1 MILITGANGLVG
13 SFICRKYLDAGFEV
27 SILVRPSSDLTFL
40 KDIEGR
46 IKIHYG
52 DILDVLSLEQAMQGC
67 KTVVHSAALVSL
79 LGKERKKMFKVNIEG
94 TKNVVNTCL
103 KMGVEELIHISSIAA
118 LGRIKE
124 VIQIDENAK
133 WTQSKLN
140 SGYAETK
147 YLSELEVWRGMEEGL
162 NIIIVN
168 PSVVLGIG
176 NWNKSSGQIFKYVH
190 DGNAFYTKGKVN
202 YVDVRDI
209 ADAVF
214 ILHQNRIYGERFIL
228 NAGVSTYKDLFNL
241 IAKELGKKAPSFRVG
256 TILLWMALV
265 FDQLKSLFTRKSPL
279 ITRETVILSEMNFFF
294 DNKKIIENT
303 GIDFRPLQETVRWVC
318 GSQTP

>member
-13 SFICRKYLDAGFEV
+13 SFISRKYLDSGFEV

-40 KDIEGR
+40 KDIEGKV
-46 IKIHYG
+46 KIHYG
-52 DILDVLSLEQAMQGC
+52 DVLDVLTLEQAMQGC
-67 KTVVHSAALVSL
+67 QTVVHSAAIVSL
-79 LGKERKKMFKVNIEG
+79 LAKERKKMFKVNIEG

-103 KMGVEELIHISSIAA
+103 NTGVEELIHISSIAA

-124 VIQIDENAK
+124 VKRVDESAN
-133 WTQSKLN
+133 WVRSKLN
-140 SGYAETK
+140 SAYAETK

-162 NIIIVN
+162 KTIVVN

-176 NWNKSSGQIFKYVH
+176 DWNKSSGRIFKYVQ
-190 DGNAFYTKGKVN
+190 DENAFYTNGKVN
-202 YVDVRDI
+202 YIDVRDI
-209 ADAVF
+209 AEAVF

-241 IAKELGKKAPSFRVG
+241 IAGAMGKKAPSFRVG
-256 TILLWMALV
+256 STLLMLAMI
-265 FDQLKSLFTRKSPL
+265 FDQLKAFMTRKSPL
-279 ITRETVILSEMNFFF
+279 ITRETVILSEMDFFF
-294 DNKKIIENT
+294 DNSKIIENT
-303 GIDFRPLQETVRWVC
+303 GIDFRPLQETVKWVC

>member
-1 MILITGANGLVG
+1 VILITGANGLVG

-40 KDIEGR
+40 KDIKGR

-176 NWNKSSGQIFKYVH
+176 NWNKSSSQIFKYVR

-256 TILLWMALV
+256 AFLLWMAMI
-265 FDQLKSLFTRKSPL
+265 FDQLKSFFTRKSPL